1 MKIKIAVLMAMAVAI
16 LTCAAIVVAQDNG
29 DTTTGT
35 ATYTDL
41 KPGIHTFEVQACD
54 AAGNCDPT
62 PATYTWEVVVENTA
76 PQATATW
83 HADTSTV
90 SVNAGGDIK
99 EVLFY
104 VNGVMAARKT
114 TPPYERRTK
123 KTGDLTLKQSV
134 RENDGD
140 SAVTTLSVTN

>member
-1 MKIKIAVLMAMAVAI
+1 MTTRTKRIAVAVVLAVA
-16 LTCAAIVVAQDNG
+16 LSAGVAVAQFIG
-29 DTTTGT
+29 SSGEATVTVAPGT
-35 ATYTDL
+35 
-41 KPGIHTFEVQACD
+41 HTFQVRACD
-54 AAGNCDPT
+54 SNNNCDET
-62 PATYTWEVVVENTA
+62 PATYTWEVVAANSA
-76 PQATATW
+76 PLADATW
-83 HADTSTV
+83 HADTATV
-90 SVNAGGDIK
+90 SVEAGGDIK

-114 TPPYERRTK
+114 APPYERRTK